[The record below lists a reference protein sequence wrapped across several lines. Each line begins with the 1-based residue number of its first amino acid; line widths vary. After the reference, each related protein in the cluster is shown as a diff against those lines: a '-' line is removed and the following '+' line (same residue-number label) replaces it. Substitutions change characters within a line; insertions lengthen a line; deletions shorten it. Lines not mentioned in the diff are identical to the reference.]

1 MVGPSPM
8 ITQSRISVDSSM
20 LRLSL
25 ITRRNDILKRVRSK
39 ESNYGLDDL
48 IELKELDYIL
58 SEIRSV
64 KELELVY

>member
-1 MVGPSPM
+1 MLDM

-58 SEIRSV
+58 FEIRSV

>member
-1 MVGPSPM
+1 MLEM
-8 ITQSRISVDSSM
+8 ITQSRITVDSSM

-25 ITRRNDILKRVRSK
+25 ITRRSDILKRIRSK

-48 IELKELDYIL
+48 IELKELDYII

>member
-1 MVGPSPM
+1 
-8 ITQSRISVDSSM
+8 M

-25 ITRRNDILKRVRSK
+25 ITRRTEILKRVRSK

>member
-1 MVGPSPM
+1 MVLDM

>member
-1 MVGPSPM
+1 ML
-8 ITQSRISVDSSM
+8 IQSTIHVDSLL
-20 LRLSL
+20 LRNAL
-25 ITRRNDILKRVRSK
+25 ITRRNDILRRVRSK

>member
-1 MVGPSPM
+1 M

>member
-1 MVGPSPM
+1 
-8 ITQSRISVDSSM
+8 M

>member
-1 MVGPSPM
+1 MT
-8 ITQSRISVDSSM
+8 TQSRISVDSSI
-20 LRLSL
+20 LRLSF

-48 IELKELDYIL
+48 IELKELDFIL